1 MNSVLEKMLQTNLVD
16 DGNAQIPLHSHM
28 SREEGELIDQVFR
41 TVKPTVSIEIGFA
54 YGVSTLFVCDA
65 LAGNGKAA
73 THIVI
78 DAFQHSEWGGLGL
91 KNIERA
97 GYSRFIDFREEL
109 SEIALPSLAASGT
122 RVQAAIIDGHHT
134 FDHALVD
141 FFYVN
146 KMLVPG
152 GIVIID
158 DTDWPSISRLAG
170 HILSYPA
177 YELFGTAKQQ
187 DKIGMRTKLR
197 RVLTRRRLSPRLP
210 SRWEYPTSMAFR
222 KIAEDERHW
231 DWHVNF

>member
-1 MNSVLEKMLQTNLVD
+1 MNTVLEKMLQTNLVD

-28 SREEGELIDQVFR
+28 SREEGELIDQAFR
-41 TVKPTVSIEIGFA
+41 AVQPNTSLEIGFA
-54 YGVSTLFVCDA
+54 YGVSTLFACDA
-65 LAGNGKAA
+65 LAANGKAA

-78 DAFQHSEWGGLGL
+78 DAYQHSEWGGLGL

-109 SEIALPSLAASGT
+109 SEIALPHLAATGT
-122 RVQAAIIDGHHT
+122 RVQAAIIDGYHT

-146 KMLVPG
+146 KMLTPG
-152 GIVIID
+152 GIVILD

-177 YELFGTAKQQ
+177 YELFGTAKQPG
-187 DKIGMRTKLR
+187 KISVRTKLHR
-197 RVLTRRRLSPRLP
+197 ILTRRTLSPGLP
-210 SRWEYPTSMAFR
+210 RNWDYPSSMAFR
-222 KIAEDERHW
+222 KIAEDERRW
-231 DWHVNF
+231 DWHANF